1 MSKNKKKKKQG
12 QKTKKNTQNQ
22 GKKLDQKIQQ
32 TNQVKKTT
40 NNKKKKNYNKKK
52 NNNKVKQNIQKV
64 TEPVTE
70 ALTEVQTEIATELV
84 TEPITEAITEVITE
98 PATETKKEKITEVS
112 TEVITEAVT
121 EPLTEVI
128 ESSKKVKKKKGTKK
142 VFRIILCILTS
153 LLLLGGSL
161 LDAYSIILYDGAETL
176 LRILAIS
183 ITVYFFLFLT
193 YLLFRSIKRKA
204 IAFVIPFLI
213 SIIVILT
220 EATLFYYLNKI
231 YTSIDD
237 LSDNKYMK
245 YTSLVTYDL
254 SLSSKEDLIDKK
266 IGITNDKDDYE
277 GNILPK
283 EVIEKLKLD
292 ENNTIVVYDSTLEE
306 LYALKNN
313 EIDAGFFSRNYVD
326 MFYSLEDFEDI
337 EEETKVIYEERKEYQ
352 DIEEDIKSE
361 GASLNKPFSM
371 LLIGVDSSKNGVTSG
386 YNADVLLLVTF
397 NPKTLRA
404 TLTSIPRDM
413 YLKTACS
420 NGKYR
425 RINTTTWGSSSSCA
439 VKTVENMFGV
449 NIDYYA
455 KVNFKGVVQLVDAVG
470 GIDVDVDYSICEQ
483 NSSRKWG
490 DNTQYIEA
498 GHQHL
503 NGEQALAFARN
514 RHKPNDGS
522 KIGKTMGKYCPK
534 WNKGTRN
541 DYTRGKNQMKVIVGI
556 IKSATKM
563 DNPNDVVGVL
573 DKIKSNFQ
581 TNVKSKDLLQ
591 LYNLAKSIMVSDNT
605 NIVNIQRMQLSGFG
619 KKIYEPQSKSYP
631 SVTFPYQGSINDI
644 KKEIKANL
652 KNSSISGSKKIS
664 FDLNKPYKDKIIGQG
679 SYSAHSIPTLK
690 NLSGSSVSSIKSYAS
705 SNGLKLQFIDKSNG
719 QVVDINDFS
728 EYTFQSQKEHKDTI
742 LNQISSLTIYVKKKV
757 VNNEIKEENTQ

>member
-1 MSKNKKKKKQG
+1 MSKKKKKKTNQNKQINQNKSNSTQ
-12 QKTKKNTQNQ
+12 QKQNKHPNQQNKKNNRKKYYKKQNYH
-22 GKKLDQKIQQ
+22 
-32 TNQVKKTT
+32 
-40 NNKKKKNYNKKK
+40 KKNYQNK
-52 NNNKVKQNIQKV
+52 KVKQKVVQKPKIV
-64 TEPVTE
+64 TTEPP
-70 ALTEVQTEIATELV
+70 TEVIEEVIINTEPEVITEVV
-84 TEPITEAITEVITE
+84 TEPIVEIKEK
-98 PATETKKEKITEVS
+98 PKKEKKT
-112 TEVITEAVT
+112 
-121 EPLTEVI
+121 
-128 ESSKKVKKKKGTKK
+128 KKKISIFKLILS
-142 VFRIILCILTS
+142 IITS
-153 LLLLGGSL
+153 LLLLAGCL
-161 LDAYSIILYDGAETL
+161 LDAYSIYLYDGAETL
-176 LRILAIS
+176 LRMLGIA
-183 ITVYFFLFLT
+183 ITVYLFLFFS
-193 YLLFRSIKRKA
+193 YLLFRSVRRGLA
-204 IAFVIPFLI
+204 AFLIPFIISLLII
-213 SIIVILT
+213 SI
-220 EATLFYYLNKI
+220 EGTLFYYLNKI
-231 YTSIDD
+231 YTSIDV

-245 YTSLVTYDL
+245 YSSLVTYDL
-254 SLSSKEDLIDKK
+254 SLSSYTDLVNKK
-266 IGITNDKDDYE
+266 IGVTNEKEDYE
-277 GNILPK
+277 GNILAR
-283 EVIEKLKLD
+283 EIISELILD
-292 ENNTIVVYDSTLEE
+292 ENNTIEVYDSTLEE
-306 LYALKNN
+306 LYALKNK

-337 EEETKVIYEERKEYQ
+337 EEETKVLYEKSKEYQ

-386 YNADVLLLVTF
+386 YNADVLLLATF

-420 NGKYR
+420 NGTYR

-439 VKTVENMFGV
+439 VQTVENMFGV
-449 NIDYYA
+449 DIDYYA

-490 DNTQYIEA
+490 KNTQYIEA
-498 GHQHL
+498 GKQHL

-522 KIGKTMGKYCPK
+522 KAGKSMAKYCPT

-556 IKSATKM
+556 IKAATKM

-573 DKIKSNFQ
+573 DKVKSNFQ
-581 TNVKSKDLLQ
+581 TNVKAKDILQ
-591 LYNLAKSIMVSDNT
+591 LYNLAKSIVVSDNM
-605 NIVNIQRMQLSGFG
+605 NIVNIQRMQLSGYG

-652 KNSSISGSKKIS
+652 KNTSTSGSKKIT

-679 SYSAHSIPTLK
+679 SYSASSIPTLK
-690 NLSGSSVSSIKSYAS
+690 SMSGMSVSSIRSYAS
-705 SNGLKLQFIDKSNG
+705 SNGLKLRFIDSDTG
-719 QVVDINDFS
+719 QDVNINDYS
-728 EYTFQSQKEHKDTI
+728 EYQFQKQKEHKDTI
-742 LNQISSLTIYVKKKV
+742 LSQVSTLTIYVKRK
-757 VNNEIKEENTQ
+757 NNDNLEQ